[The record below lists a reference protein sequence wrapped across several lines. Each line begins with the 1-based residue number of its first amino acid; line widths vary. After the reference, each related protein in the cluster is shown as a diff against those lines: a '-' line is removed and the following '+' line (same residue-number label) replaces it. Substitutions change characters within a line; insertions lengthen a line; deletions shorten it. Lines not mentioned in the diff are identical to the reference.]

1 VKRRKGMKVKLFLIS
16 FLMISLAGGCAA
28 PPKKEPAK
36 WPSPTTAPS
45 PPPAR
50 EKLKELV
57 VPQREEA
64 KKIPEKLYSL
74 SARDANIQEVL
85 LAFSKESEL
94 NIIIDPELSG
104 KVTVDLKQVTL
115 KEALEV
121 ILSPMG

>member
-1 VKRRKGMKVKLFLIS
+1 MKVKLFLIS

-36 WPSPTTAPS
+36 LPSPAAAPS

-85 LAFSKESEL
+85 LAFSKESERISSSIR
-94 NIIIDPELSG
+94 NWAA
-104 KVTVDLKQVTL
+104 K
-115 KEALEV
+115 
-121 ILSPMG
+121 